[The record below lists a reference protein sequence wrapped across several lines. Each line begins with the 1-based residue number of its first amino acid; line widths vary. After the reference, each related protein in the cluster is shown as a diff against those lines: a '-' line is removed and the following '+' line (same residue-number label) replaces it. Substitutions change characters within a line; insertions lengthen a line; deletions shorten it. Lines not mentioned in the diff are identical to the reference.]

1 MYEFVKKK
9 YHDNSCILKAGWGGG
24 EDNASCFTVRRFLPA
39 PPSLVFSALVPRGAS
54 AQRHKLL
61 TCRYKREAARP
72 KSAAVQDA
80 GSEALRPDS
89 VNQSTSRT
97 DVDSRTQRR
106 RRPKCALQTASRLGS
121 QFCVLQSSRRRR
133 GRLLPQLRG
142 APAGSAAHSPPP
154 EVVFDGIEGPR

>member
-1 MYEFVKKK
+1 MHIKSRV
-9 YHDNSCILKAGWGGG
+9 GG
-24 EDNASCFTVRRFLPA
+24 EKDNASCFTVRRFLPA

-106 RRPKCALQTASRLGS
+106 RWPKCALQTASRLGS

-133 GRLLPQLRG
+133 GRLLRSFAVHLQG
-142 APAGSAAHSPPP
+142 APLTPPPP